1 MIGLAREE
9 SRHCWNEYKR
19 KGKICGNEKYVETEA
34 GTRKERGSSFFTIW
48 FRAKK
53 RKIFFFKFNR
63 IHTYEIPLQTQNYGE
78 IHSSTV
84 FTI

>member
-1 MIGLAREE
+1 MNIKEKVKYVGMKNMWKQKQGQGKREE
-9 SRHCWNEYKR
+9 VAFLPFGSEQK
-19 KGKICGNEKYVETEA
+19 
-34 GTRKERGSSFFTIW
+34 KERF
-48 FRAKK
+48 
-53 RKIFFFKFNR
+53 FFFKFNR